1 MRQKYIRVKIITDF
15 EKKKTKKKKFRE
27 SSNTKLNYILQ
38 AIRRI
43 PYFINTN
50 IEMTLNI
57 TVLISGS
64 GTNLQALID
73 AQKNNQLKG
82 QITQVISSSET
93 AYGLKR
99 AEQACIPTKT
109 HVLKTYYKGTT
120 KDQTDVRK
128 QRREQFNVELANL
141 LINGQ
146 IYHQVFY
153 NLWRRQESLLLT
165 CILHYLVHSTE
176 PMPLIVAG
184 KLVKMEKL
192 QKVEL

>member
-15 EKKKTKKKKFRE
+15 EKPKKKFRE

-73 AQKNNQLKG
+73 AQK
-82 QITQVISSSET
+82 T
-93 AYGLKR
+93 
-99 AEQACIPTKT
+99 
-109 HVLKTYYKGTT
+109 
-120 KDQTDVRK
+120 
-128 QRREQFNVELANL
+128 
-141 LINGQ
+141 IN
-146 IYHQVFY
+146 
-153 NLWRRQESLLLT
+153 
-165 CILHYLVHSTE
+165 
-176 PMPLIVAG
+176 
-184 KLVKMEKL
+184 
-192 QKVEL
+192 

>member
-82 QITQVISSSET
+82 QITQVISSSEKELSKH
-93 AYGLKR
+93 AY
-99 AEQACIPTKT
+99 
-109 HVLKTYYKGTT
+109 
-120 KDQTDVRK
+120 
-128 QRREQFNVELANL
+128 
-141 LINGQ
+141 
-146 IYHQVFY
+146 
-153 NLWRRQESLLLT
+153 
-165 CILHYLVHSTE
+165 
-176 PMPLIVAG
+176 
-184 KLVKMEKL
+184 L
-192 QKVEL
+192 QKLMY

>member
-1 MRQKYIRVKIITDF
+1 M
-15 EKKKTKKKKFRE
+15 
-27 SSNTKLNYILQ
+27 NYILQ

-99 AEQACIPTKT
+99 AEQACIPTK
-109 HVLKTYYKGTT
+109 LMY
-120 KDQTDVRK
+120 
-128 QRREQFNVELANL
+128 
-141 LINGQ
+141 
-146 IYHQVFY
+146 
-153 NLWRRQESLLLT
+153 
-165 CILHYLVHSTE
+165 
-176 PMPLIVAG
+176 
-184 KLVKMEKL
+184 
-192 QKVEL
+192 

>member
-15 EKKKTKKKKFRE
+15 ENQKKKFRE

-73 AQKNNQLKG
+73 AQK
-82 QITQVISSSET
+82 T
-93 AYGLKR
+93 
-99 AEQACIPTKT
+99 
-109 HVLKTYYKGTT
+109 
-120 KDQTDVRK
+120 
-128 QRREQFNVELANL
+128 
-141 LINGQ
+141 IN
-146 IYHQVFY
+146 
-153 NLWRRQESLLLT
+153 
-165 CILHYLVHSTE
+165 
-176 PMPLIVAG
+176 
-184 KLVKMEKL
+184 
-192 QKVEL
+192 

>member
-15 EKKKTKKKKFRE
+15 EKKKKKFRE

-73 AQKNNQLKG
+73 AQK
-82 QITQVISSSET
+82 T
-93 AYGLKR
+93 
-99 AEQACIPTKT
+99 
-109 HVLKTYYKGTT
+109 
-120 KDQTDVRK
+120 
-128 QRREQFNVELANL
+128 
-141 LINGQ
+141 IN
-146 IYHQVFY
+146 
-153 NLWRRQESLLLT
+153 
-165 CILHYLVHSTE
+165 
-176 PMPLIVAG
+176 
-184 KLVKMEKL
+184 
-192 QKVEL
+192 

>member
-15 EKKKTKKKKFRE
+15 EKPKKFRE

-73 AQKNNQLKG
+73 AQK
-82 QITQVISSSET
+82 T
-93 AYGLKR
+93 
-99 AEQACIPTKT
+99 
-109 HVLKTYYKGTT
+109 
-120 KDQTDVRK
+120 
-128 QRREQFNVELANL
+128 
-141 LINGQ
+141 IN
-146 IYHQVFY
+146 
-153 NLWRRQESLLLT
+153 
-165 CILHYLVHSTE
+165 
-176 PMPLIVAG
+176 
-184 KLVKMEKL
+184 
-192 QKVEL
+192 